1 MAGWF
6 HGKAMKEAGQR
17 EKVEVITQM
26 KDREDERVVLI
37 QIKNKLC
44 NWELFIKN
52 ERPACHASKSGEQKD
67 CLMGEKIL
75 KWS

>member
-1 MAGWF
+1 MAGWI
-6 HGKAMKEAGQR
+6 HGKAIISERQDK

-44 NWELFIKN
+44 
-52 ERPACHASKSGEQKD
+52 S
-67 CLMGEKIL
+67 
-75 KWS
+75 